1 MNSEKELEFAPQSM
15 PFPFMYNNTACH
27 SDEGEIEV
35 DDLIKQIDA
44 KIAELEKE
52 EQEE

>member
-1 MNSEKELEFAPQSM
+1 M
-15 PFPFMYNNTACH
+15 PFPFMYH
-27 SDEGEIEV
+27 STECDSEEEEIEV

-44 KIAELEKE
+44 KIAELENE